1 MLMRKAAWNLV
12 THFRGA
18 AWLAEQGVH

>member
-1 MLMRKAAWNLV
+1 MLMRKAEWNLV